1 MAVRVFL
8 WLRLEVLTLA
18 LSKRKRKRKR
28 EKQEERGRATE
39 ILKIHARI
47 APVEVSLCRATQ
59 ALSMGQMTIAGLA
72 EGLFRG
78 VQGGT
83 LATGYG
89 WIVLEF
95 GAVICRVCAGFYVCR
110 SSQDADC
117 SKRFHLKTFPS
128 LKCAPS
134 LTNQKKSRG
143 EIKLKVVTTKRRR
156 RWGREHGAG
165 LTKQAV
171 CTVFLWSRH
180 LSACKQR
187 T

>member
-110 SSQDADC
+110 SSQDAAAQNV
-117 SKRFHLKTFPS
+117 STSRPS
-128 LKCAPS
+128 LPS
-134 LTNQKKSRG
+134 SVPLRSP
-143 EIKLKVVTTKRRR
+143 IKRRAE
-156 RWGREHGAG
+156 G
-165 LTKQAV
+165 K
-171 CTVFLWSRH
+171 
-180 LSACKQR
+180 
-187 T
+187 